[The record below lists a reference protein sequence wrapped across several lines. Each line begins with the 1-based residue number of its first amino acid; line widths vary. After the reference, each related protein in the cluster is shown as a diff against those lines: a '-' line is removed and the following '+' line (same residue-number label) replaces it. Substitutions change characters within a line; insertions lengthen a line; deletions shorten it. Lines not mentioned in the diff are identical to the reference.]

1 MAKAG
6 KPINLKKGG
15 LIWSI
20 WNFVEAIVLITLGV
34 FAMINSNNGGF
45 QSSLFLILS
54 IVMMAAGSFRIV
66 SNFLPIITCV
76 GTDYETKEAVRAKI
90 SYDLAIFG
98 VIELALGIVLCMN
111 YSSIFETIKSL
122 LISAASILL
131 IAGGGALI
139 IFAIAFIV
147 AKFYK
152 IHLPIFEIILG
163 VILLAL
169 GIVILVLKKDI
180 LFTILFF
187 AIGLCLAIFG
197 VSEIVMTI
205 RVISK
210 QKTKKSDYT
219 KKDKKDAVEVEVIE
233 KKKDSKKTKK

>member
-34 FAMINSNNGGF
+34 FAMINSSNGGF

-54 IVMMAAGSFRIV
+54 IVMMAAGSFRII

-90 SYDLAIFG
+90 SYDLAISG
-98 VIELALGIVLCMN
+98 VIELALGIVLCVN
-111 YSSIFETIKSL
+111 YGEVFKVVKDL
-122 LISAASILL
+122 LASATSILL
-131 IAGGGALI
+131 IVIGGALI

-169 GIVILVLKKDI
+169 GIVVLIMKENI
-180 LFTILFF
+180 IFTILFF
-187 AIGLCLAIFG
+187 ALGLCLAVFG

-233 KKKDSKKTKK
+233 KKKDSKKSKK